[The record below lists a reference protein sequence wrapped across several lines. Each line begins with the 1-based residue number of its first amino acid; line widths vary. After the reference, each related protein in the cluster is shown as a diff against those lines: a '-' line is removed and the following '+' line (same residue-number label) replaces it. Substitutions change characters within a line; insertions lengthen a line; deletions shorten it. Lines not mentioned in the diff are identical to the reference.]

1 MEIFVGRQSV
11 CSFLLLFIFTN
22 FFLCSTG
29 FCQVQLVPSENQDS
43 LPYVIIHKI
52 NIDGNKITHASI
64 ISRELSVHEH
74 DTIPLVNLMELLK
87 SSRENV
93 FNTTLFNIV
102 TIDTSYVGGT
112 SHVMSQHVMSQHDI
126 DIQIHVIERWYTW
139 PWPFFVI
146 SDRNFNSWLET
157 TDLSKVTYGIN
168 MTFFNMRGRNETL
181 VFPIHFGFNQRF
193 GISYRIPYINNKK
206 TIGIGFGANYD
217 RNHEVVVQS
226 IDNKPVYYK
235 DPHNYP
241 MQMGIAFFE
250 FFLRPNF
257 YSKHTVRLEYNQVY
271 FSDSLVKMPE
281 FSFDNK
287 TNRFH
292 YFSFSYQY
300 KDDHRD
306 IQFYPLQGYYF
317 DVNISQNGFFEK
329 DVNLFSIRSSFR
341 KYWQLYKRWY
351 FASGIQGKFSLP
363 GDQSYFLQR
372 GLGYGRDYIRGY
384 EYYVIDGQQFLLL
397 KNNIKFVIIP
407 QHITVADI
415 LKSIKFNTIP
425 YALYMNVFADFGF
438 VYNDNKNPNEGNNLQ
453 NQLLTG
459 YGIGLDFTTYYDIVI
474 RLECSLNGEG
484 SPGLY
489 LHFIAPI

>member
-1 MEIFVGRQSV
+1 MKICFARQSV
-11 CSFLLLFIFTN
+11 CSLVILLIFTN
-22 FFLCSTG
+22 FFHSSTG
-29 FCQVQLVPSENQDS
+29 FCQVQLLAPKIQDS

-52 NIDGNKITHASI
+52 SIDGNKITRASI
-64 ISRELSVHEH
+64 ISRELRVHEY
-74 DTIPLVNLMELLK
+74 DTIPLVNLSELLQ

-93 FNTTLFNIV
+93 FNTTLFNFV
-102 TIDTSYVGGT
+102 TVDTSHLKNDQGKV
-112 SHVMSQHVMSQHDI
+112 DI
-126 DIQIHVIERWYTW
+126 RIHVIERWYIW
-139 PWPFFVI
+139 PWPYFVI
-146 SDRNFNSWLET
+146 SDRDFNSWLET
-157 TDLSKVTYGIN
+157 TDFSKVTYGIN

-181 VFPIHFGFNQRF
+181 VFPLHFGFNQRF
-193 GISYRIPYINNKK
+193 GIAYRILYINNKK
-206 TIGIGFGANYD
+206 TIGMGFGANYD

-226 IDNKPVYYK
+226 VNNKPVYYK
-235 DPHNYP
+235 DPQNYP
-241 MQMGIAFFE
+241 MQTGNTFLE

-257 YSKHTVRLEYNQVY
+257 YSKHTFRLEYNQVY
-271 FSDSLVKMPE
+271 FSDSLVTTSD

-300 KDDHRD
+300 KNDHRD

-317 DVNISQNGFFEK
+317 DVTFAQNGLFEK
-329 DVNLFSIRSSFR
+329 DVNLFSIKSVFR
-341 KYWQLYKRWY
+341 KYWQLYNRWY

-363 GDQSYFLQR
+363 GNKSYFLQR

-384 EYYVIDGQQFLLL
+384 EYYVIDGQSFLLL
-397 KNNIKFVIIP
+397 KNNIKFAIIP
-407 QHITVADI
+407 QHVAVLDI

-425 YALYMNVFADFGF
+425 YALYMNVFADFGY
-438 VYNDNKNPNEGNNLQ
+438 VYNDDKIQNEGNNLQ

-474 RLECSLNGEG
+474 RVECSINGEG